1 MHNKLIVLV
10 LFLCNLSFSQLSVRN
25 SAYVFV
31 NDEIVFVEDDIN
43 LNEAAS
49 SLYLRNEAQIIQG
62 TGTTGNSGLGE
73 LSVYQEANVGEYEY
87 NYWCSP
93 IGSKTS
99 NSINN
104 PFGISF
110 LNDVTGLITS
120 TPATFV
126 TTSTYNGT
134 SSPLNIEPY
143 WVWKFIASDNYAD
156 WVHIQSNTSINPGE
170 GFTMKGTIGS
180 GDAQR
185 YDFRGKPN
193 NGTIAVSVLNNQFTL
208 VGNPYPSALD
218 AVAYIHDT
226 QNAAVING
234 TLYYW
239 EQDPSTN
246 SHYINEYNGGY
257 ATYTINA
264 AGTVETFISAVFNT
278 YNGDGSIN
286 ISNTG
291 AGSKTARRYIP
302 IGQGFMVEGTANGV
316 VRAKNAHR
324 FYTKETAANS
334 EFFRP
339 SDTKGESKK
348 NKTIFSKTP
357 VEYKRFRLNI
367 DFNNNYTRQLVQT
380 FHHTA
385 TNGFDYG
392 LESKINTGDILT
404 SDAYWTIDN
413 DAYLAE
419 ALAFNE
425 ELKIP
430 VVIKLAADSPIRI
443 RIADIQNFENS
454 KPIYI
459 HDIEKDTFINL
470 KNQDFEINLES
481 GLYTNRF
488 EITFN
493 NTVLSNTDETF
504 KNLKIFQNNRT
515 AQLKL
520 LNTKNLE
527 IESFN
532 LYDISGKLVMSERI
546 SSSKRKYTFST
557 KSLSTGIYIV
567 KIELQDRNIFSKKIV
582 VSNKN

>member
-1 MHNKLIVLV
+1 MHNKLIVLA

-73 LSVYQEANVGEYEY
+73 LSVYQEANVGEHEY

-93 IGSKTS
+93 IGSKTN

-120 TPATFV
+120 TPATFAS
-126 TTSTYNGT
+126 TSSYNGT

-156 WVHIQSNTSINPGE
+156 WVHVQGNTTVNPGE
-170 GFTMKGTIGS
+170 GYTMKGTIGS

-193 NGTIAVSVLNNQFTL
+193 NGTMAISVLNNQFTL

-218 AVAYIHDT
+218 AAAYIHDT

-239 EQDPSTN
+239 EQDPSIN

-264 AGTVETFISAVFNT
+264 TGTVETFISAVFNT
-278 YNGDGSIN
+278 YNGNGSIN

-324 FYTKETAANS
+324 FYTKESAANS
-334 EFFRP
+334 EFFRT
-339 SDTKGESKK
+339 SDTKGEGKK
-348 NKTIFSKTP
+348 DKNIFSKTP

-367 DFNNNYTRQLVQT
+367 DFNNTYTRQLVQT

-385 TNGFDYG
+385 TDGFDYG
-392 LESKINTGDILT
+392 LESKINASDILT
-404 SDAYWTIDN
+404 SDAYWPID
-413 DAYLAE
+413 DDSYLAE
-419 ALAFNE
+419 ALPFNE
-425 ELKIP
+425 DIKIP
-430 VVIKLAADSPIRI
+430 LIIKLGADSPIKI

-459 HDIEKDTFINL
+459 HDIEKNTFINL

-493 NTVLSNTDETF
+493 NIVLSNTEETF
-504 KNLKIFQNNRT
+504 KNLKIFQNNRA

-520 LNTKNLE
+520 LNKKNLE

-532 LYDISGKLVMSERI
+532 LYDVSGKLVMSERI

-557 KSLSTGIYIV
+557 KSLSAGIYIV
-567 KIELQDRNIFSKKIV
+567 KIELLDRNVFSKKIV

>member
-1 MHNKLIVLV
+1 M
-10 LFLCNLSFSQLSVRN
+10 
-25 SAYVFV
+25 
-31 NDEIVFVEDDIN
+31 
-43 LNEAAS
+43 
-49 SLYLRNEAQIIQG
+49 
-62 TGTTGNSGLGE
+62 
-73 LSVYQEANVGEYEY
+73 
-87 NYWCSP
+87 
-93 IGSKTS
+93 
-99 NSINN
+99 
-104 PFGISF
+104 
-110 LNDVTGLITS
+110 
-120 TPATFV
+120 
-126 TTSTYNGT
+126 
-134 SSPLNIEPY
+134 
-143 WVWKFIASDNYAD
+143 
-156 WVHIQSNTSINPGE
+156 
-170 GFTMKGTIGS
+170 
-180 GDAQR
+180 
-185 YDFRGKPN
+185 
-193 NGTIAVSVLNNQFTL
+193 

-470 KNQDFEINLES
+470 KNQDFEVNLES

-546 SSSKRKYTFST
+546 SSSNAFAMF
-557 KSLSTGIYIV
+557 
-567 KIELQDRNIFSKKIV
+567 N
-582 VSNKN
+582 

>member
-1 MHNKLIVLV
+1 MHNKLIVLA

-73 LSVYQEANVGEYEY
+73 LSVYQEANVGEHEY

-93 IGSKTS
+93 IGSKTN

-120 TPATFV
+120 TPATFAS
-126 TTSTYNGT
+126 TSSYNGT

-156 WVHIQSNTSINPGE
+156 WVHVQGNTTVNPGE
-170 GFTMKGTIGS
+170 GYTMKGTIGS

-193 NGTIAVSVLNNQFTL
+193 NGTMAISVLNNQFTL

-218 AVAYIHDT
+218 AAAYIHDT

-239 EQDPSTN
+239 EQDPSIN

-316 VRAKNAHR
+316 VRAKNSHR

-334 EFFRP
+334 EFFRN
-339 SDTKGESKK
+339 SDTEQKGNK
-348 NKTIFSKTP
+348 NKNDFSKTP

-367 DFNNNYTRQLVQT
+367 DFNNTYTRQLVQT

-385 TNGFDYG
+385 TDGFDYG
-392 LESKINTGDILT
+392 LESKINAGDILT
-404 SDAYWTIDN
+404 SDAFWPIDD

-425 ELKIP
+425 EIKIP
-430 VVIKLAADSPIRI
+430 LVIKLAADSPVRI
-443 RIADIQNFENS
+443 RITDIQNFENG

-470 KNQDFEINLES
+470 KTQDFEINLETGNYS
-481 GLYTNRF
+481 NRF

-493 NTVLSNTDETF
+493 NIVLSNTEETF
-504 KNLKIFQNNRT
+504 KNLKIFQNNKA

-520 LNTKNLE
+520 LNKNNLE

-532 LYDISGKLVMSERI
+532 LYDVSGKLVMSEHI
-546 SSSKRKYTFST
+546 YSSKRKYTFST
-557 KSLSTGIYIV
+557 KSLSAGIYIV
-567 KIELQDRNIFSKKIV
+567 KIELHDHNVFSKKIV

>member
-1 MHNKLIVLV
+1 
-10 LFLCNLSFSQLSVRN
+10 
-25 SAYVFV
+25 VFV

-43 LNEAAS
+43 LNEAPS

-470 KNQDFEINLES
+470 KNQDFEVNLES

>member
-1 MHNKLIVLV
+1 
-10 LFLCNLSFSQLSVRN
+10 
-25 SAYVFV
+25 VFV

-470 KNQDFEINLES
+470 KNQDFEVNLES

>member
-1 MHNKLIVLV
+1 
-10 LFLCNLSFSQLSVRN
+10 
-25 SAYVFV
+25 VFV

-404 SDAYWTIDN
+404 SDAYWSIDN

-470 KNQDFEINLES
+470 KNQDFEVNLES

>member
-1 MHNKLIVLV
+1 MHNKLVVLA

-73 LSVYQEANVGEYEY
+73 LSVYQEANVGEHEY

-93 IGSKTS
+93 IGSKTN

-110 LNDVTGLITS
+110 LNDATGLITS
-120 TPATFV
+120 TPVTFAS
-126 TTSTYNGT
+126 TSSYNGT

-143 WVWKFIASDNYAD
+143 WIWKFIASDNYAD
-156 WVHIQSNTSINPGE
+156 WVHVQGNTTVNPGE
-170 GFTMKGTIGS
+170 GYTMKGTIGS

-193 NGTIAVSVLNNQFTL
+193 NGTMAISVLNNQFTL

-218 AVAYIHDT
+218 AAAYIHDT

-239 EQDPSTN
+239 EQDPSIN

-334 EFFRP
+334 EFFRT
-339 SDTKGESKK
+339 SDTNGEGNK
-348 NKTIFSKTP
+348 NKNIFSKTP
-357 VEYKRFRLNI
+357 VQYKRFRLNI

-385 TNGFDYG
+385 TEGFDYG
-392 LESKINTGDILT
+392 LESKINAGDILT
-404 SDAYWTIDN
+404 SDAFWPIDD

-425 ELKIP
+425 EIKIP
-430 VVIKLAADSPIRI
+430 LVIKLAADSPVRI
-443 RIADIQNFENS
+443 RITDIQNFENG
-454 KPIYI
+454 KPIYL

-470 KNQDFEINLES
+470 KNQDFEINLETGNYS
-481 GLYTNRF
+481 NRF

-493 NTVLSNTDETF
+493 NIVLSNTEETF
-504 KNLKIFQNNRT
+504 KNLKIFQNNKA

-520 LNTKNLE
+520 LNKNNLE

-532 LYDISGKLVMSERI
+532 LYDVSGKLVMSEHI
-546 SSSKRKYTFST
+546 YSSKRKYTFST
-557 KSLSTGIYIV
+557 KSLSAGIYIV
-567 KIELQDRNIFSKKIV
+567 KIELHDHNVFSKKIV

>member
-470 KNQDFEINLES
+470 KNQDFEVNLES